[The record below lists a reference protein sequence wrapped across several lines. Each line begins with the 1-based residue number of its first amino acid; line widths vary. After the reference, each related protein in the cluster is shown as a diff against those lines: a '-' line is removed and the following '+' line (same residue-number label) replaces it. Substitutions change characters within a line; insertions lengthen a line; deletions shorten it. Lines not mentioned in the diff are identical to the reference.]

1 MIKIM
6 RYISGFCIFESS
18 EIFTFLSF
26 SKTYFINGP
35 LEKLIPGVVLFGA
48 PEWLAPYSNIAALAT
63 LAPWP
68 CHLGTRASVEGVT
81 WQMGAPATL
90 APPLIPWRQS
100 PWRTP
105 PRGPSSNLLP
115 QAGGWRHTPQAQRQ
129 VGWRR
134 PPPPT
139 PEDFCL
145 GRIAGAAPRS
155 MAPACLAPL
164 PQPVDLLPWAGG
176 WRCPL

>member
-63 LAPWP
+63 LAP
-68 CHLGTRASVEGVT
+68 
-81 WQMGAPATL
+81 
-90 APPLIPWRQS
+90 
-100 PWRTP
+100 
-105 PRGPSSNLLP
+105 
-115 QAGGWRHTPQAQRQ
+115 
-129 VGWRR
+129 
-134 PPPPT
+134 
-139 PEDFCL
+139 
-145 GRIAGAAPRS
+145 
-155 MAPACLAPL
+155 
-164 PQPVDLLPWAGG
+164 
-176 WRCPL
+176 